1 MSRSKSNSQTD
12 PFNAG
17 RPSFGDDGLESSGA
31 GEQPPESW
39 DYDGSSSSKRSK
51 KKKKRSGERTGED
64 GGTSSPFS
72 SGSSV
77 PSSSSSSHSSR
88 SSSYSSSPSAADE
101 RAARENAEQERK
113 RQEQARREANQR
125 KGSDYSTTSGSGYST
140 AQGSYDGASQQTTR
154 RADAPQSK
162 SKSSLGLACV
172 FYVFVPLILCAPLLL
187 ACVSTMIDDFEDEQE
202 AETVLELV
210 EERFDSLEDDDE
222 LREQIASDF
231 DAELI
236 YYTDYDAEALGLDP
250 YDFADW
256 LLSEFSYDI
265 EVDDFS
271 FYSGSGSA
279 SFYTTG
285 RDLSAEGDFCLDLMQ
300 FLYDEDLCYYA
311 SDELDEEQQAK
322 VQAMYEE
329 MLEEY
334 DTSESEYFS
343 FHLVQNDDDEWEI
356 AENSFEEELIDTLA
370 GSGAE
375 EDIDY
380 EERDD
385 CTEGASLVNSRIASL
400 TEDEELHTYIVNE
413 FNDYL
418 DLYAHYDAEGLGLD
432 ADAFADWYLA
442 NVSCHINDA
451 YTYESVLYISADVTY
466 VDTDELDG
474 FCDSVEAYLD
484 EQDVKYYSD
493 QALTDAQKEH
503 IQELYDSFIAD
514 YDLATQYDY
523 GYLSLELTEVDG
535 AWALDEDAWLEELE
549 MEFYL

>member
-17 RPSFGDDGLESSGA
+17 RPSFGDDGPESSGA
-31 GEQPPESW
+31 DEQPPESW
-39 DYDGSSSSKRSK
+39 DYDGPSSSKRSK
-51 KKKKRSGERTGED
+51 RKKRESGGQD
-64 GGTSSPFS
+64 GGTSSPSS
-72 SGSSV
+72 SGSSASA
-77 PSSSSSSHSSR
+77 SSSSSRSSR
-88 SSSYSSSPSAADE
+88 PSSYSSSPSAADE
-101 RAARENAEQERK
+101 RAAREDAERERK
-113 RQEQARREANQR
+113 RREQARREASQR
-125 KGSDYSTTSGSGYST
+125 KSSDYSTTSGSGYST
-140 AQGSYDGASQQTTR
+140 TQGSYGSASQQTAR
-154 RADAPQSK
+154 QAGEPK
-162 SKSSLGLACV
+162 SKTSSSRGCGRAV
-172 FYVFVPLILCAPLLL
+172 WIFTLILCAPILL
-187 ACVSTMIDDFEDEQE
+187 ACVSTMIDDIEDEQE
-202 AETVLELV
+202 AKTTLELV
-210 EERFDSLEDDDE
+210 EERFDSIEDDDE
-222 LREQIASDF
+222 LREQIADDF

-236 YYTDYDAEALGLDP
+236 YYTDYDAKALGLDP

-256 LLSEFSYDI
+256 LLSEFSCDI
-265 EVDDFS
+265 EMDDL
-271 FYSGSGSA
+271 YLNSGRGSA
-279 SFYTTG
+279 IFYTTG
-285 RDLSAEGDFCLDLMQ
+285 RDLSAEGDFCLDLRQ

-311 SDELDEEQQAK
+311 SDELDEEQQAE
-322 VQAMYEE
+322 VQAMYEK

-343 FHLVQNDDDEWEI
+343 FDIMRNDDDEWEI
-356 AENSFEEELIDTLA
+356 VESSFEEALVDALA

-432 ADAFADWYLA
+432 ADALADWYLA

-466 VDTDELDG
+466 VDSDELDG

-493 QALTDAQKEH
+493 QALTDTQKEH

-514 YDLATQYDY
+514 YDPTTQYDN

-535 AWALDEDAWLEELE
+535 AWTLDEDVWLEELE